1 MASNK
6 NSVPSVILKVAI
18 KAANKIIFNGI
29 KKILGEANEFWAEE
43 LPWVLWAYQ
52 TILRSFTGE
61 TPFRLAYDTNALIL
75 IEVVFES
82 YQNEVFNMENN
93 KFSLRENVDLLEEE
107 REAAHQEEPKVSA
120 PCRPILR
127 FRHQK

>member
-1 MASNK
+1 MRIHSKKLYIILASNK

-18 KAANKIIFNGI
+18 KAANKIIVNGI
-29 KKILGEANEFWAEE
+29 KKILGEANELWAEE

-52 TILRSFTGE
+52 TIPRSFTGE

-107 REAAHQEEPKVSA
+107 REAAH
-120 PCRPILR
+120 
-127 FRHQK
+127 